1 MFGFVEKTW
10 RYHQCRGFQ
19 GLIAWMLL
27 IGEGVTRDLLPLSSV
42 GAASRE
48 KLEGKDMK
56 CDVKIGVGCYQN
68 PEFPHGIALLG
79 WVFLALLAG
88 FTLNIKVHG
97 GSCALRGGD
106 GAVQCREP
114 KGVSECLP
122 WQTLS
127 FIPGNSLILVLP
139 HSPHCSYIYLQ
150 AWLAGRQNLMTEEN
164 MCSVTEGFILIYLK

>member
-68 PEFPHGIALLG
+68 PEFPQGIALLG
-79 WVFLALLAG
+79 WVFLALLPG
-88 FTLNIKVHG
+88 FALNIKVPG
-97 GSCALRGGD
+97 GSSALSSSALFPKESVPPMGNPELYSREFPDPGAPTLTSLLLDLSTGLAGWEAEFNDRGKY
-106 GAVQCREP
+106 VQC
-114 KGVSECLP
+114 
-122 WQTLS
+122 
-127 FIPGNSLILVLP
+127 
-139 HSPHCSYIYLQ
+139 H
-150 AWLAGRQNLMTEEN
+150 
-164 MCSVTEGFILIYLK
+164 